1 MMLVYQ
7 LKVGVLLLAFYLLF
21 RLLLSRDTFHR
32 LNRLTLLSMVAL
44 SLVLPWVQLSV
55 ERPSAVARGVVMV
68 EGLLVSGVSGAAPES
83 SSSASVAHWCFW
95 LYYAGLLFFA
105 LREVW
110 SLWQLRRMIGCAELA
125 EEREG
130 VRIYVADGDEA
141 PFSWFRCVV
150 LSRND
155 YEQGPHAILTHELAH
170 VRCRHSLDVL
180 LMNVLTIFQWWNPA
194 AWLLRR
200 ELQQVHE
207 FEADEAVL
215 HEGVDARQYQLL
227 LIRKA
232 VGERLFTMAN
242 NLSQR
247 ALRQRI
253 RMMSARRSAPVAS
266 LKLLLVVP
274 VALLAVLAFAQPAVK
289 KVAAQV
295 ESESRQALSEAIHE
309 VAAVRKSEPPRQEP
323 QPKRAEPK
331 APAAAG
337 QQSYDV
343 VGQMPE
349 FPGGPKALMTYF
361 ATHVVYPQD
370 AEEQGLQG
378 RVVVT
383 FIVNEDG
390 SVSDAK
396 VMRSISPSLDAEALR
411 LVDEMPKWEPGV
423 QSGKKVRVKF
433 TVPISFRLMGE
444 PTEPS
449 ASSASDAQDEAS
461 SLEVSSLAF
470 LPKTAYVIDGLRI
483 PDDLSIDDLLQVAD
497 IASISVHKDAA
508 TLREYKAEGKTG
520 IIYIHTKRVE
530 K

>member
-1 MMLVYQ
+1 
-7 LKVGVLLLAFYLLF
+7 
-21 RLLLSRDTFHR
+21 
-32 LNRLTLLSMVAL
+32 
-44 SLVLPWVQLSV
+44 
-55 ERPSAVARGVVMV
+55 
-68 EGLLVSGVSGAAPES
+68 
-83 SSSASVAHWCFW
+83 
-95 LYYAGLLFFA
+95 
-105 LREVW
+105 
-110 SLWQLRRMIGCAELA
+110 
-125 EEREG
+125 
-130 VRIYVADGDEA
+130 
-141 PFSWFRCVV
+141 
-150 LSRND
+150 
-155 YEQGPHAILTHELAH
+155 
-170 VRCRHSLDVL
+170 
-180 LMNVLTIFQWWNPA
+180 
-194 AWLLRR
+194 
-200 ELQQVHE
+200 VHE

-215 HEGVDARQYQLL
+215 REGVDARQYQLL

-232 VGERLFTMAN
+232 VGDRLFTMAN

-343 VGQMPE
+343 VEQMPE

-433 TVPISFRLMGE
+433 TVPITFRLMGE

-461 SLEVSSLAF
+461 SLEVSSLAS
-470 LPKTAYVIDGLRI
+470 LPSTAYVIDGLRI

>member
-55 ERPSAVARGVVMV
+55 ERPSAVARSVVMV

-83 SSSASVAHWCFW
+83 FSSASVAHWLFW

-110 SLWQLRRMIGCAELA
+110 SLWQLHRMIGRAELA
-125 EEREG
+125 DEREG

-215 HEGVDARQYQLL
+215 REGVDARQYQLL

-232 VGERLFTMAN
+232 VGDRLFTMAN

-253 RMMSARRSAPVAS
+253 RMMSAHRSAPVAS

-309 VAAVRKSEPPRQEP
+309 VAAVRKSEPSRQEP

-343 VGQMPE
+343 VEQMPE

-433 TVPISFRLMGE
+433 TVPITFRLMGE

-461 SLEVSSLAF
+461 SLEVSSLAS